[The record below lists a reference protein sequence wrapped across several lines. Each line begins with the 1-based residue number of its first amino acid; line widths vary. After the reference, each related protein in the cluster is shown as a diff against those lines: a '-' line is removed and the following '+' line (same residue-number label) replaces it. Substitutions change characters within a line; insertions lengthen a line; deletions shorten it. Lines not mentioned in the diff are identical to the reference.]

1 MMEIARKIVLASLN
15 PGKLREFN
23 AIFAPLG
30 IEVISQ
36 QDLQIPAAPEPHP
49 TFIENALAK
58 ARQASAQS
66 GLPSLADDSGVCVDA
81 LQGAPGIHSARFA
94 GPNAND
100 DQNNYHLLNLLKN
113 ESNRRAKY
121 VCALVYIQHPSDPEP
136 IISTGTWYG
145 EIIDTP
151 KGIHGFG
158 YDPYFYLPDYQQ
170 TAAELD
176 PQLKNTISH
185 RARAMHELLLK
196 LRHE

>member
-1 MMEIARKIVLASLN
+1 MTSIARQIVLASLN

-23 AIFAPLG
+23 ALFAPLG
-30 IEVISQ
+30 IDVISQ

-58 ARQASAQS
+58 ARQASALS
-66 GLPSLADDSGVCVDA
+66 SLPSLADDSGICVDA
-81 LQGAPGIHSARFA
+81 LRGAPGIHSARFA
-94 GPNAND
+94 GLNAND
-100 DQNNYHLLNLLKN
+100 DQNNQHLLSLLKN

-121 VCALVYIQHPSDPEP
+121 VCALVYIQYPTDPEP
-136 IISTGTWYG
+136 LIAIGTWHG
-145 EIIDTP
+145 EVIDTP

-158 YDPYFYLPDYQQ
+158 YDPYFYLAKYQQ

-185 RARAMHELLLK
+185 RALAMHELLQK

>member
-1 MMEIARKIVLASLN
+1 MTLIARQIVLASLN

-23 AIFAPLG
+23 ALFAPLG

-58 ARQASAQS
+58 ARQASTLS
-66 GLPSLADDSGVCVDA
+66 GLPSLADDSGICVEA
-81 LQGAPGIHSARFA
+81 LHGAPGIHSARFA

-100 DQNNYHLLNLLKN
+100 DQNNHHLLELLKN

-121 VCALVYIQHPSDPEP
+121 VCALVYIQHATDPEP
-136 IISTGTWYG
+136 VIATGIWHG

-151 KGIHGFG
+151 KGTEGFG
-158 YDPYFYLPDYQQ
+158 YDPYFYLAEYQQ

-176 PQLKNTISH
+176 PQLKNTMSH
-185 RARAMHELLLK
+185 RARAMHELLQK

>member
-1 MMEIARKIVLASLN
+1 MTLIAKQIVLASLN
-15 PGKLREFN
+15 PGKLKEFN
-23 AIFAPLG
+23 ALFAPLG

-36 QDLQIPAAPEPHP
+36 QDLKIPAAPEPYP

-58 ARQASAQS
+58 ARQASALS
-66 GLPSLADDSGVCVDA
+66 GLPSLADDSGICVEA
-81 LQGAPGIHSARFA
+81 LLGAPGIHSARFA

-100 DQNNYHLLNLLKN
+100 EQNNQHLLELLKN
-113 ESNRRAKY
+113 ESNRSAKY
-121 VCALVYIQHPSDPEP
+121 VCALVYIQHATDPEP
-136 IISTGTWYG
+136 VIATGIWHG

-158 YDPYFYLPDYQQ
+158 YDPYFYLAEHQQ

-176 PQLKNTISH
+176 PQLKNIISH
-185 RARAMHELLLK
+185 RALAMHELLQK

>member
-1 MMEIARKIVLASLN
+1 MTSIARQIVLASLN

-23 AIFAPLG
+23 ALFAPLG
-30 IEVISQ
+30 IDVISQ

-58 ARQASAQS
+58 ARQASALS
-66 GLPSLADDSGVCVDA
+66 SLPSLADDSGICVDA
-81 LQGAPGIHSARFA
+81 LRGAPGIHSARFA
-94 GPNAND
+94 GLNAND
-100 DQNNYHLLNLLKN
+100 DQNNQHLLSLLKN

-121 VCALVYIQHPSDPEP
+121 VCALVYIQHPTDPEP
-136 IISTGTWYG
+136 VIATGIWHG
-145 EIIDTP
+145 EIIDNP

-158 YDPYFYLPDYQQ
+158 YDPYFYLDEHQQ

-176 PQLKNTISH
+176 PQLKNTVSH
-185 RARAMHELLLK
+185 RALAMHQLLQK